1 MARKQK
7 RGRNP
12 ETDLQNRIRVGISDI
27 AVTHR
32 INVGTFKVGKRYV
45 STGVPPGFSDVFG
58 HRKSD
63 GKAFYLEVKTETGV
77 ASEKQEKF
85 IAAMQKSGAIAGVCR
100 SVAEARQLLDDG
112 LEEKIDKA
120 MQAAAAS
127 KEWRKKDGSGDG
139 KNNS

>member
-1 MARKQK
+1 MAR
-7 RGRNP
+7 NT

-27 AVTHR
+27 AVAHR

-45 STGVPPGFSDVFG
+45 STGVRPGFSDLFG

-63 GKAFYLEVKTETGV
+63 GKAFYLEIKTDKGV
-77 ASEKQEKF
+77 VSEKQEKF
-85 IAAMQKSGAIAGVCR
+85 IAAMQKTGAIAGVCR

-120 MQAAAAS
+120 KQAAAAS
-127 KEWRKKDGSGDG
+127 KEWRER
-139 KNNS
+139 

>member
-1 MARKQK
+1 MA
-7 RGRNP
+7 RNP
-12 ETDLQNRIRVGISDI
+12 ETDLQNKIRVGVSDI

-45 STGVPPGFSDVFG
+45 STGVGPGFSDLFG

-63 GKAFYLEVKTETGV
+63 GRAFYLEVKTESGV
-77 ASEKQEKF
+77 ASENQEKF
-85 IAAMQKSGAIAGVCR
+85 LEAMQKSGAIAGVCR

-120 MQAAAAS
+120 MRAVTAS
-127 KEWRKKDGSGDG
+127 KKWRNKDGGES
-139 KNNS
+139 NS

>member
-1 MARKQK
+1 MAR
-7 RGRNP
+7 NT

-45 STGVPPGFSDVFG
+45 STGVRPGFSDLFG

-63 GKAFYLEVKTETGV
+63 GKAFYLEIKTDKGV
-77 ASEKQEKF
+77 VSENQEKF
-85 IAAMQKSGAIAGVCR
+85 IAAMQKTGAIAGVCR

-127 KEWRKKDGSGDG
+127 REWRKKDGSRDE

>member
-1 MARKQK
+1 MAR
-7 RGRNP
+7 NT

-32 INVGTFKVGKRYV
+32 INVGTFKVGKRFV
-45 STGVPPGFSDVFG
+45 STGVRPGFSDLFG

-63 GKAFYLEVKTETGV
+63 GKAFYLEIKTDKGV
-77 ASEKQEKF
+77 VSENQEKF
-85 IAAMQKSGAIAGVCR
+85 ITAMQKTGAIAGVCR

-120 MQAAAAS
+120 TQVLGL
-127 KEWRKKDGSGDG
+127 EV
-139 KNNS
+139 